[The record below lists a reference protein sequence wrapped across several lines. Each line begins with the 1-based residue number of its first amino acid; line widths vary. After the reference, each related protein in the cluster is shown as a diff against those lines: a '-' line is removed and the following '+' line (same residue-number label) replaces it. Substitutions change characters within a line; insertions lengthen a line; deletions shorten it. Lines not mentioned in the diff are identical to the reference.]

1 MTNLSRTL
9 DVQKFIDEQRFSRYQ
24 WGILVTCFLLIAID
38 AYDGLAIGFIVPVLV
53 REWGIS
59 KAAFGPVLSVSVLGL
74 ATGALLAG
82 PLFNRTS
89 PKTVIIGSML
99 LFGTCSLGTMTA
111 DSLLSLGLW
120 RFFTGVGV
128 GAAVPGAATLMYEY
142 APTRMS
148 AFLVNA
154 IAVGALIGASACGVT
169 AAAMVPTH
177 GWTSVFLIG
186 GVLPI
191 ALALFMLVTMP
202 QPLHFMVQKSYPGHR
217 IAAVLRRIAPD
228 AQIADDTRFVLPD
241 AQDAGKQGV
250 AVVLSKPFRMGSI
263 LLWSAYFFGTFAYY
277 LLVGWLPTL
286 VQDMGASLQ
295 NSQLITVLLTVGGI
309 VGTFLFGWLMDR
321 FEKNAVIAVAYALG
335 GIGLWLVGQQRGDL
349 ASVAVWVF
357 LGGIGLSG
365 ALMSMGSL
373 AAAFYPASGRSTGI
387 SWMHGIG
394 RFGGIV
400 GPMAGAMMLR
410 DQVRLST
417 VFTVVMVFVLLSAA
431 ALLVKSA
438 AARRAAGNSLRAE
451 SA

>member
-1 MTNLSRTL
+1 MTSVSRTL
-9 DVQKFIDEQRFSRYQ
+9 DVQQFINEHRFSRYQ
-24 WGILVTCFLLIAID
+24 WKILVTCFLLIAID
-38 AYDGLAIGFIVPVLV
+38 AYDGLAIGFVVPVLV
-53 REWGIS
+53 REWGVN
-59 KAAFGPVLSVSVLGL
+59 KAAFGPVLSVGVLGL
-74 ATGALLAG
+74 ALGALLAG
-82 PLFNRTS
+82 PLYHRTS

-99 LFGTCSLGTMTA
+99 LFGVCSLGTMTA
-111 DSLLSLGLW
+111 NSLVSLGVW
-120 RFFTGVGV
+120 RFFTGIGV

-142 APTRMS
+142 APRRMS

-154 IAVGALIGASACGVT
+154 IAVGALIGASACGLT

-191 ALALFMLVTMP
+191 VLAVFMLAAMP
-202 QPLHFMVQKSYPGHR
+202 QPLHFMVQKGYPGHR
-217 IAAVLRRIAPD
+217 IAAVLRRIAPNAAID
-228 AQIADDTRFVLPD
+228 DDTRFVLPE

-250 AVVLSKPFRMGSI
+250 AVVLSKQFRTGSV
-263 LLWSAYFFGTFAYY
+263 LLWAAYFFGTFAYY

-286 VQDMGASLQ
+286 VQDMGASLR

-321 FEKNAVIAVAYALG
+321 FDKYTVVALAYALG
-335 GIGLWLVGQQRGDL
+335 GIGIWLVGQQRGDL
-349 ASVAVWVF
+349 AWVAVCVF
-357 LGGIGLSG
+357 AGGIGLSG

-400 GPMAGAMMLR
+400 GPMVGAYMLR
-410 DQVRLST
+410 DGFSLPA
-417 VFTVVMVFVLLSAA
+417 VFTVVMVFVLLSSV
-431 ALLVKSA
+431 ALIINSA
-438 AARRAAGNSLRAE
+438 AARRSAANGMQTE